1 MIKWVNIYNIHTD
14 IGKGGGVMT
23 ETTMNFQ
30 SFIDRYILY
39 PWETF
44 RFIDVLDWLLM
55 TLLIYCVC
63 MLFRGRVAA
72 RMLGGLMAI
81 FAISVVA
88 EQVGMSGLHS
98 IMAAVTPYSVILL
111 AVIYQPELRDALA
124 RIGSFFMMLRK
135 NKKTIAE
142 TETENTIHVVV
153 DAVCQI
159 AQTEKDGALI
169 VLELFQNVDEYIDK
183 GYALDMEVDRHILC
197 NMFKDKTLFHDG
209 AVVIRRNRVVMAGCK
224 LPLRKNGE
232 VVNGLG
238 TRHRAAVGITDVTD
252 CVVVVVSEE
261 THKISIA
268 NHGNIERDFN
278 QSGDEL
284 RNPEARQ
291 RIERNLRR
299 ALHNMLIGLE
309 VADDRNAEENRIQ
322 VRFKWGFNLDAED
335 RERINKERERQ
346 NIDREKFEKN
356 YEKNYSKQGKKT
368 VVRTITVEVDEG
380 EDADKA
386 IEKIWLTP
394 NAPSEENVGMPSVSL
409 TPPNLT
415 TVSKEADG
423 DASDEA

>member
-1 MIKWVNIYNIHTD
+1 
-14 IGKGGGVMT
+14 MT
-23 ETTMNFQ
+23 ETTMKLQDFFEQ
-30 SFIDRYILY
+30 YIVY

-44 RFIDVLDWLLM
+44 RVIDILDWLLM
-55 TLLIYCVC
+55 TLLFYTVY

-72 RMLGGLMAI
+72 RVGGGLVAI
-81 FAISVVA
+81 LLLSVLA
-88 EQVGMSGLHS
+88 EQLGMSGLHS
-98 IMAAVTPYSVILL
+98 IMAAITPFAVILL
-111 AVIYQPELRDALA
+111 AVIYQPELRDTLA
-124 RIGSFFMMLRK
+124 RIGSFIPLIGGK
-135 NKKTIAE
+135 HNKGKAE
-142 TETENTIHVVV
+142 MENTIHMVA
-153 DAVCQI
+153 DAACQI

-224 LPLRKNGE
+224 LPLRKNGD

-423 DASDEA
+423 DTSDEA

>member
-1 MIKWVNIYNIHTD
+1 
-14 IGKGGGVMT
+14 MT